1 MRKKKIYFLTGF
13 PRAGNTLL
21 SVILN
26 QNKNIGA
33 TGHSILPSVFL
44 NVEKIKNSLSYKN
57 FHSTDSTE
65 NIQKNIF
72 LNYYLDWPHR
82 YIIDRSE
89 WCTPFNFSMVSKYCP
104 NDIKIIFL
112 LRNPVEVIRSFLH
125 LCNAYPHFYFNKAYE
140 TFDKTALHRS
150 EIEEKIELIT
160 AKGTA
165 FDFGL
170 LAYDFIKNKD
180 CVKFIHYEDLIKNPE
195 DALNEIYK
203 FLNIPKFKHDFDIKG
218 QLSINDLSYDDGVFG
233 APLHTIRKGKIKRST
248 HPNIDIPPYIVEKY
262 KGIFNN

>member
-1 MRKKKIYFLTGF
+1 MRKKQIYFLTGF

-82 YIIDRSE
+82 
-89 WCTPFNFSMVSKYCP
+89 
-104 NDIKIIFL
+104 
-112 LRNPVEVIRSFLH
+112 
-125 LCNAYPHFYFNKAYE
+125 
-140 TFDKTALHRS
+140 
-150 EIEEKIELIT
+150 
-160 AKGTA
+160 
-165 FDFGL
+165 
-170 LAYDFIKNKD
+170 
-180 CVKFIHYEDLIKNPE
+180 
-195 DALNEIYK
+195 
-203 FLNIPKFKHDFDIKG
+203 
-218 QLSINDLSYDDGVFG
+218 
-233 APLHTIRKGKIKRST
+233 
-248 HPNIDIPPYIVEKY
+248 
-262 KGIFNN
+262 